1 MVTLFGMSDKIGFMA
16 TKNRSTGYLGEEN
29 SYTCSDG
36 FRCQVD
42 EEVREILQEQMSK
55 TEELLR
61 VNKDKLEKLA
71 KFVFEKEIVTGE
83 EFIKELN
90 KA

>member
-1 MVTLFGMSDKIGFMA
+1 M
-16 TKNRSTGYLGEEN
+16 
-29 SYTCSDG
+29 
-36 FRCQVD
+36 D

-71 KFVFEKEIVTGE
+71 KFVFEKEIATGE
-83 EFIKELN
+83 EFIGKYKEFVEN
-90 KA
+90 